1 MIDKKRI
8 LILCILIL
16 FAAIPMM
23 IQWTVQNEF
32 KKYLSRV
39 EMVFESDDSNYWELW
54 NHREYLN
61 KRYLTSFSHELQGV
75 YEENEL
81 AIIGKDKNYDKFYPY
96 FIIEGRDCIEGEA
109 EILISEDFG
118 KKLYSKGKV
127 VGQTIEIL
135 GNSYV
140 ITGVYGKDALENIY
154 DSNMEV
160 VYTSSKAITEKDNNI
175 SYRVLFS
182 EKDGECGLFFNERL
196 KEYILQG
203 IPYINL
209 NPANIYDYTDYSMI
223 ISQFFKSSVFIIEF
237 LGFVFITIII
247 FRKLKDYRKQYRIQL
262 NDYYTKEIIYK
273 NMDTILIEAIKIVLL
288 VFLWIIILRL
298 VINFKFDIP
307 GRVLPPDDIF
317 DFKFYAGLFAKQESY
332 YKGGIYLQLYRR
344 LLKIEFI
351 SFLSSCVFSVLI
363 FIAALQL
370 KGTKIYGKFD
380 KAVKGEV

>member
-8 LILCILIL
+8 LILFILVL
-16 FAAIPMM
+16 FATIPAM
-23 IQWTVQNEF
+23 IQWTIQNEF
-32 KKYLSRV
+32 KKYPPRV

-54 NHREYLN
+54 DYREYLN
-61 KRYLTSFSHELQGV
+61 KRYLTSFSQELQGY

-81 AIIGKDKNYDKFYPY
+81 VIVGKDKNYDKFYPY
-96 FIIEGRDCIEGEA
+96 FIKEGRDCIEGEA
-109 EILISEDFG
+109 EILISEDLS
-118 KKLYSKGKV
+118 KKLYSKGKA
-127 VGQTIEIL
+127 VGQTVEIL
-135 GNSYV
+135 EDSY
-140 ITGVYGKDALENIY
+140 IISGIYGKGDLGKIY

-160 VYTSSKAITEKDNNI
+160 VYTSSKVITEKDNNI

-182 EKDGECGLFFNERL
+182 EKNGECGLFFNERL

-203 IPYINL
+203 IPYIDL
-209 NPANIYDYTDYSMI
+209 DSENIYNYTDYSMI

-237 LGFVFITIII
+237 LGFAFITIII

-262 NDYYTKEIIYK
+262 NDYYIKEIIYK
-273 NMDTILIEAIKIVLL
+273 NVDTILIETIKIVLL
-288 VFLWIIILRL
+288 SFLWIIILRL

-317 DFKFYAGLFAKQESY
+317 DFKFYAGLFAKQRSY

-380 KAVKGEV
+380 KAVKGEA